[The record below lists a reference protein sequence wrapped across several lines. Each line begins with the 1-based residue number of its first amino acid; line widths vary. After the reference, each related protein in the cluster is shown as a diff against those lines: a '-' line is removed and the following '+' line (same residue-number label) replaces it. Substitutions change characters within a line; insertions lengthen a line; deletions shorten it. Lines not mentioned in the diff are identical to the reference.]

1 MKRGV
6 VLTLL
11 LLVLHA
17 FADSE
22 VVRLQKGGFDYVL
35 LKESYDLYESK
46 GVSIKFYKEEQSEDL
61 SYQLTF
67 VVADKTGGCLG
78 KSIQQGVFTFDDY
91 NLTLYTRYT
100 RSGSIKEA
108 PEGVT
113 LKRYRITEAGSLKLL
128 SAKIYI
134 EAHDRTLKDE
144 SGMRF
149 LYQPPRSDTEKR
161 ALTRYLKTQ
170 EKNYG
175 GRFVLGEEADSLR
188 KEVQNAFK
196 KRKKL
201 ENSVWGAKF
210 LF

>member
-1 MKRGV
+1 MRRGI

-11 LLVLHA
+11 LYVLHA
-17 FADSE
+17 FADGE

-35 LKESYDLYESK
+35 LKESYELYDSK

-61 SYQLTF
+61 SYLLTF
-67 VVADKTGGCLG
+67 VVEDKTGGCLG
-78 KSIQQGVFTFDDY
+78 KSIQQGVFTFEDH

-100 RSGSIKEA
+100 RSGSIKDA

-113 LKRYRITEAGSLKLL
+113 LKRYRITETGSLKLL

-134 EAHDRTLKDE
+134 EAHDRSLKDTI
-144 SGMRF
+144 GMRF
-149 LYQPPRSDTEKR
+149 LYQPPGSDAEKKVL
-161 ALTRYLKTQ
+161 ARYIKTQ

-188 KEVQNAFK
+188 KEVQDAFEK
-196 KRKKL
+196 HKKL
-201 ENSVWGAKF
+201 ENSVWRAR
-210 LF
+210 